1 MTKQIHLEKRER
13 IAQILR
19 AALKLAPR
27 VGYNRLTRE
36 QIATEANVAP
46 TLITHYFGTMV
57 GLRRDIMREA
67 VRVECLP
74 VIAQGIAL
82 RDRHAQKAPDDVRQ
96 RAIATLC

>member
-13 IAQILR
+13 IAQILD

-36 QIATEANVAP
+36 QIAEEAKVPP
-46 TLITHYFGTMV
+46 TLITYHFGTMV
-57 GLRRDIMREA
+57 ALRRDIMREA
-67 VRVECLP
+67 VRVKCLP

-82 RDRHAQKAPDDVRQ
+82 RDKHAQKVPDEIRKQ
-96 RAIATLC
+96 AIESLC